1 MFVSSRPGNIWEPPK
16 QRMNR
21 NSWQSVLS
29 DSECCSMCSE
39 PHFLSCAW
47 CLKDR
52 VASVVC
58 SALMVLSPVSEYI
71 PFCFNTVVPY
81 FSITCRCLEL
91 QPGNLTAL
99 MALAVSFTNES
110 LQKQACETLREW
122 LRHKPAY
129 AHLLEKEPE
138 ESASGPN
145 LGHSKR
151 VLGSLLSEWVRGCT
165 NFSFQLE
172 GFLEGWD
179 WAGQMLA
186 GNPRSACST
195 VYKCPC
201 SMLLQ
206 LTFCGGERAVLS
218 SCAQQPLNCWSWC
231 SVWPGCPFQP

>member
-1 MFVSSRPGNIWEPPK
+1 M
-16 QRMNR
+16 
-21 NSWQSVLS
+21 
-29 DSECCSMCSE
+29 
-39 PHFLSCAW
+39 
-47 CLKDR
+47 
-52 VASVVC
+52 ASVVC

-138 ESASGPN
+138 ENASGPN

-151 VLGSLLSEWVRGCT
+151 VLGSLLSE
-165 NFSFQLE
+165 
-172 GFLEGWD
+172 
-179 WAGQMLA
+179 
-186 GNPRSACST
+186 
-195 VYKCPC
+195 
-201 SMLLQ
+201 
-206 LTFCGGERAVLS
+206 
-218 SCAQQPLNCWSWC
+218 
-231 SVWPGCPFQP
+231 